1 MAPIVSLN
9 DGVLCMSL
17 IYLSIDMQYQWAE
30 FESCHW
36 PVHTWLLVS
45 YIFILAFRVTHIL
58 GTAFKTSGS
67 GDFLLN
73 LRHKDMLPRLMM
85 TVIWVLVLP
94 LFAAW
99 TSVGTWWL
107 YDSKRLSQ
115 TCLPMGMP
123 LCFIIVWQVLSYAW
137 ILIHGTLGGIAWV
150 LEGRL
155 RRTEANLRE
164 MEDPD
169 TVARWG
175 AVSDLSGYTALAN
188 NSLGGLAPEQIKALP
203 KQRLLSFILGMMPNA
218 VYVSTTSV
226 VMIVCASLAAVVT
239 LSIALASTFGCCG
252 VQIVLFASRM
262 SLRPAMMLLTRLP
275 IPQKSIGMSKMSG
288 YSRALVFQS
297 RLWHVGDS

>member
-58 GTAFKTSGS
+58 GTAFKSSGS

-203 KQRLLSFILGMMPNA
+203 KATASELHLGDDAECSICLNDLCDDDCVRQLCGCGHTFHRACIDLWLLRRADCPLCKQ
-218 VYVSTTSV
+218 SV
-226 VMIVCASLAAVVT
+226 LAASNDAANET
-239 LSIALASTFGCCG
+239 ADSAEEH
-252 VQIVLFASRM
+252 
-262 SLRPAMMLLTRLP
+262 
-275 IPQKSIGMSKMSG
+275 
-288 YSRALVFQS
+288 
-297 RLWHVGDS
+297 WHV